1 MSLTGAVENLDSP
14 HSFGPDGEISR
25 GQFLH
30 AIARCAR
37 SLPDHPFAI
46 NICEDRYDF
55 VVGFFAAL
63 LRGQTNVLL
72 PGPASAAETMLESVR
87 ASYPDAY
94 VLASEHVGTGSD
106 IVQETPAAVLAQLDE
121 VAAQHTAAI
130 VFSSGTTGLH
140 KRIEKTWTSLY
151 EGALINQGYHE
162 AHCDPSASIVAT
174 VPPWHM
180 YGLEW
185 SVMLPLVSGHA
196 TYARSTLF
204 PDDIRAGLA
213 MAAQPR
219 MLVSTPLHLRALLD
233 IGMEMPAVT
242 TVMSATAPL
251 DPELASQ
258 IEEQWNTRVFE
269 IYGCSEMGTMAFR
282 FPASNPSWA
291 FFDEF
296 TVEPDSQ
303 DEFVTISAAHTG
315 PALTLADQLAFEPDG
330 KFRIVGRDSDM
341 VKVAGKRGSLAD
353 INQVLLAIEGVTD
366 GVVFDPA
373 QLELEATG
381 RLAALV
387 VSRSLGPAEV
397 RAALVPLLDPA
408 FIPRPLLMV
417 EQLPRNETGK
427 LRREDL
433 RALVVAAIES
443 SRANDE

>member
-1 MSLTGAVENLDSP
+1 MSLTGAVENLKSP
-14 HSFGPDGEISR
+14 HSFGPDGEVSR

-63 LRGQTNVLL
+63 LRGQTNVLM
-72 PGPASAAETMLESVR
+72 PGPASAAETMLESVQ
-87 ASYPDAY
+87 ASYPDGY
-94 VLASEHVGTGSD
+94 LLASEHVGTGSD
-106 IVQETPAAVLAQLDE
+106 IVEETPAAVLAQLDE
-121 VAAQHTAAI
+121 VAPQHTAAI

-140 KRIEKTWTSLY
+140 KRIEKTWVSLY
-151 EGALINQGYHE
+151 QGALINRRYHE

-204 PDDIRAGLA
+204 PDDIRAALA

-233 IGMEMPAVT
+233 SGVELPAVA

-251 DPELASQ
+251 DPGLAGH
-258 IEEQWNTRVFE
+258 IEAQWNTQVFE

-282 FPASNPSWA
+282 FPASSPSWV

-296 TVEPDSQ
+296 TVHRDSE
-303 DEFVTISAAHTG
+303 DDVVTIAAAHTG
-315 PALTLADQLAFEPDG
+315 PELKLADRLAFEPDG
-330 KFRIVGRDSDM
+330 RFRIVGRDSDM

-373 QLELEATG
+373 ELELESTG

-387 VSRSLGPAEV
+387 VSQSLGPAEL
-397 RAALVPLLDPA
+397 RAALVPLLDPV
-408 FIPRPLLMV
+408 FIPRPLLLV
-417 EQLPRNETGK
+417 EQLPRSAAGK

-433 RALVVAAIES
+433 RALVAAAKK
-443 SRANDE
+443 SRRKE